1 MQGSFVHFNTMSFHH
16 LFETTE
22 SCNMFDWVILV
33 FLFGHDCS
41 DDHGFYPSHD
51 LWPNIDRKLAVPST
65 NCSE

>member
-22 SCNMFDWVILV
+22 SCNVFDWVILV

-41 DDHGFYPSHD
+41 DDMAFIQVMTCGQ
-51 LWPNIDRKLAVPST
+51 I
-65 NCSE
+65 